1 VTVIAVVMVVIVIMI
16 LIMIMTIIFA
26 GIFRGA
32 AVVSVLMSGG
42 FFVEFHN
49 AIIQIQTPALCA
61 ANAPQDHYKGKLQ
74 TRATGLQELKIR

>member
-16 LIMIMTIIFA
+16 LIMTIIFA
-26 GIFRGA
+26 GLFRGA

-42 FFVEFHN
+42 FVVEFHN